1 MEAEKLTKEQAHQR
15 QEAEERVKA
24 ARARLTERTKE
35 LEEKTRETE
44 QWRRHAEDQEK
55 EVRRIQSD
63 LDWLS
68 RDGIEKVRDLEEARA
83 KEKRL
88 RQELAEAQEKF
99 PNDLAEHRRIID
111 ELNRNIA
118 DLQNKD
124 AAAQR
129 NQEQQKRA
137 AARERE
143 LHQEALE
150 SERKKREAQL
160 KEPELHKKKP
170 MQDSVVLMKSGLN

>member
-24 ARARLTERTKE
+24 ARARLTKRTKE

-44 QWRRHAEDQEK
+44 QWRRQAEDQEK

-83 KEKRL
+83 KEKKL

-99 PNDLAEHRRIID
+99 PNDIAEHRRIID

-129 NQEQQKRA
+129 NQEQQKQR
-137 AARERE
+137 REKLQRN
-143 LHQEALE
+143 
-150 SERKKREAQL
+150 
-160 KEPELHKKKP
+160 EPGRHKKKP
-170 MQDSVVLMKSGLN
+170 MHDSVVLMKSGLN